1 MASVYQRVKRLG
13 AVYSMC
19 VKVAGKKITRS
30 TGKYNKKEAK
40 AFAQAVEAEMRAEED
55 KRKLKAL
62 QKRVN
67 GAQRKATEA
76 AAPPEEDKVLL
87 SAAIRNC
94 YNDRWQFNVSG
105 EASFRQAMTFV
116 EHLGDIPVGE
126 VDTKK
131 VRVAALA
138 IRQTG
143 IAEAT
148 VNRYLAALRTVM
160 HYAKEETPIKMP
172 KFGLSKETGNR
183 LRFYTY
189 EEEDAILA
197 YFREKGRDDMAD
209 LCCVL
214 ADTGFRLTEA
224 LSIGKMSTNGK
235 FISTVDLKQK
245 LVTSWINKG
254 KKVRSVPM
262 TSRVFEI
269 LKRRSWNGKKAP
281 FEGLTKAHVETL
293 WSGNSVRGGGGR
305 RGGVRGALQL
315 GPDGV
320 VHAWRH
326 TCASRLVQAGQPLLL
341 VKEWLGHS
349 NITVTEKYA
358 HLAPNALQAAVGVLE
373 GHRSSQRATA

>member
-1 MASVYQRVKRLG
+1 MASVYQRIKRPG
-13 AVYSMC
+13 EAYTMC
-19 VKVAGKKITRS
+19 VKVGVKKVTRS
-30 TGKYNKKEAK
+30 TGKYNEMDAQEFADAFEA
-40 AFAQAVEAEMRAEED
+40 QMRA
-55 KRKLKAL
+55 
-62 QKRVN
+62 
-67 GAQRKATEA
+67 EA
-76 AAPPEEDKVLL
+76 AAPPKEDVKLL
-87 SAAIRNC
+87 SESIRDC
-94 YNDRWQFNVSG
+94 FEGRWKFNVSG
-105 EASFRQAMTFV
+105 EASYRQAMVFV
-116 EHLGDIPVGE
+116 EHLGDIPVNE

-131 VRVAALA
+131 IRQAAMA

-148 VNRYLAALRTVM
+148 VNRYLAAVRTVM

-197 YFREKGRDDMAD
+197 YFRERKRDDMAD

-214 ADTGFRLTEA
+214 ADTGMRLSET
-224 LSIGKMSTNGK
+224 LGIGKKATSGK
-235 FISTVDLKQK
+235 FISTLDLKQQ
-245 LVTSWINKG
+245 LITSWINKG
-254 KKVRSVPM
+254 KRVRSVPM

-281 FEGLTKAHVETL
+281 FEGLTKAHIEKL
-293 WSGNSVRGGGGR
+293 WSGTSQTGGGR
-305 RGGVRGALQL
+305 RGGVRAALQL

-373 GHRSSQRATA
+373 RPVKSLGAT